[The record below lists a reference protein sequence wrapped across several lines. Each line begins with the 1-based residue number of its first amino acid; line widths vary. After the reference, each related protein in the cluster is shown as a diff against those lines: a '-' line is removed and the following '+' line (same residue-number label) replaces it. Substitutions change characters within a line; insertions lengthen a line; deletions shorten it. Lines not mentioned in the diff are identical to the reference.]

1 MPFIVAGVLKKF
13 ISNKPG
19 QTAPAE
25 DAGSGEI
32 PPTPPA
38 AKPFTVTPQ
47 TPVMEDIPPDKNN
60 LSKDVAIKGT
70 VKFVKEFVFDG
81 NLEGE
86 ISSDD
91 GILTI
96 GEKAD
101 VRGEVKSKTVI
112 VKGKVHGNITV
123 KERCELHSRSQLIG
137 DLKAARLVIEE
148 GATFLGKSEVAPDKN
163 IIKDLGAPPPQ
174 KEELKKVGAPSLM
187 LLASDALSKFD
198 GSTAPPTSPAQ
209 QPSPPAQQPSV
220 EAHPP
225 PAPPSAAQARET
237 APPVVPSQPAAATVT
252 PVAEPRAKETP
263 PEDSSTQGEE
273 EETEGPQA
281 VATATTN
288 LNSAKARQTG

>member
-1 MPFIVAGVLKKF
+1 M
-13 ISNKPG
+13 
-19 QTAPAE
+19 
-25 DAGSGEI
+25 
-32 PPTPPA
+32 
-38 AKPFTVTPQ
+38 
-47 TPVMEDIPPDKNN
+47 
-60 LSKDVAIKGT
+60 
-70 VKFVKEFVFDG
+70 
-81 NLEGE
+81 
-86 ISSDD
+86 
-91 GILTI
+91 
-96 GEKAD
+96 
-101 VRGEVKSKTVI
+101 KSKIVI

-174 KEELKKVGAPSLM
+174 KEELKKVGAPSLT

-198 GSTAPPTSPAQ
+198 GSTAPPT
-209 QPSPPAQQPSV
+209 PPAQQPSV

-225 PAPPSAAQARET
+225 PAPLSAAQARET

-263 PEDSSTQGEE
+263 PEDGSTQGEE

-288 LNSAKARQTG
+288 LNSAKAEAKLVKALDYLVAINDNSITPPRSGSSTNPSSPP

>member
-1 MPFIVAGVLKKF
+1 M
-13 ISNKPG
+13 
-19 QTAPAE
+19 
-25 DAGSGEI
+25 
-32 PPTPPA
+32 
-38 AKPFTVTPQ
+38 
-47 TPVMEDIPPDKNN
+47 
-60 LSKDVAIKGT
+60 
-70 VKFVKEFVFDG
+70 
-81 NLEGE
+81 
-86 ISSDD
+86 
-91 GILTI
+91 
-96 GEKAD
+96 
-101 VRGEVKSKTVI
+101 KSKTVI

-225 PAPPSAAQARET
+225 PAPLSAAQARET

-263 PEDSSTQGEE
+263 PEDGSTQGEE

-288 LNSAKARQTG
+288 LNSAKAEAKLVKALDYLVAINDNSITPPRSGSSTNPSSPP